1 MDGGTVWNVNVN
13 SAVTQ
18 CMDMGYDQSDIIVDV
33 LVCSYT
39 EWPSEAQSGKTINNI
54 AHAQQVKSANND
66 ESSRVQERAFPDVNY
81 RYYFQDKE
89 TDPCGVWDLL
99 DFSNS
104 TTWCL

>member
-1 MDGGTVWNVNVN
+1 M
-13 SAVTQ
+13 
-18 CMDMGYDQSDIIVDV
+18 
-33 LVCSYT
+33 
-39 EWPSEAQSGKTINNI
+39 
-54 AHAQQVKSANND
+54 KSANND
-66 ESSRVQERAFPDVNY
+66 ESSRVQERAFPNVNY